1 MSILVSRHP
10 IGMRHSAC
18 FSLQGWQQAFA
29 HEVFIGCGYLA
40 WFFSAQNTQ
49 FGGFIQRSGS
59 FILVVIYLF

>member
-1 MSILVSRHP
+1 
-10 IGMRHSAC
+10 MRHSAC